1 MATRQTLIAF
11 WAAAVVGCLP
21 ACGSGT
27 QEGSGTHEDS
37 AEPAP
42 TQASGGPEMGS
53 TGFADVV
60 ERVSPSVVTVRLDS
74 GAGGGVGSGVVLR
87 SDVIVTNAHVVATA
101 RDVAL
106 EFADG
111 EQANGVVL
119 ASDAVT
125 DLAIVR
131 SSRTGLPV
139 PEYRVELP
147 RAGEWAVAIG
157 SPLGF
162 QNSVTAGVISG
173 LHRDIPG
180 SAAQTSSLV
189 DLIQTD
195 TPISPGNSGGAL
207 LDAEGRVVGI
217 NEAYIPPAVGAVSL
231 GFAIPSATAL
241 DVAEQLLENGR
252 ATHPYLG
259 VSITQLTPA
268 VRRGLG
274 VAVENGALVTGVDRG
289 SPAAA
294 AGVLSGDVITE
305 LDGNAVR
312 SVEDLLSALRR
323 TRPGATVAM
332 SVQRG
337 PAQQQMTVTIGER
350 AG

>member
-1 MATRQTLIAF
+1 MTTRQTVMAIAMV
-11 WAAAVVGCLP
+11 AAVAVLP
-21 ACGSGT
+21 ACGSGG
-27 QEGSGTHEDS
+27 GSDNGTSES
-37 AEPAP
+37 TAT
-42 TQASGGPEMGS
+42 TQASGPPEAPPA
-53 TGFADVV
+53 GFADVV
-60 ERVSPSVVTVRLDS
+60 ERVSPSVVTVRIDS
-74 GAGGGVGSGVVLR
+74 GVGSGVVLR
-87 SDVIVTNAHVVATA
+87 PDVIVTNAHVVGTA
-101 RDVAL
+101 RDVML

-125 DLAIVR
+125 DLAVVR
-131 SSRTGLPV
+131 SSRSDLPV
-139 PEYRVELP
+139 PEYRAELP
-147 RAGEWAVAIG
+147 RPGEWAIAIG

-180 SAAQTSSLV
+180 AAAQTSSLV

-195 TPISPGNSGGAL
+195 APISPGNSGGAL

-217 NEAYIPPAVGAVSL
+217 NEAYIPPDVGAVSL
-231 GFAIPSATAL
+231 GFAIPTATAI
-241 DVAEQLLENGR
+241 DVADQLLENGR
-252 ATHPYLG
+252 AAHPYLG

-268 VRRGLG
+268 VRRSLG
-274 VAVENGALVTGVDRG
+274 VAVEQGALVTGVDRG

-294 AGVLSGDVITE
+294 AGVQPGDVITE

-323 TRPGATVAM
+323 TRAGAQVPM

-337 PAQQQMTVTIGER
+337 QSERQVTVTIGER